1 MVYWLTAKL
10 VQEPSV
16 PGNVILGNALSML
29 KFFSIFAASLCVLY
43 FMKGMLQVPNTAV
56 YFAEKTP
63 SVATV
68 IYERGIPRRKN
79 TTAEICQDQ
88 RLNMICFV
96 CNQQLSLRLVFT
108 IRFSY
113 LAQILPFKFIAS
125 VTCVL
130 NSSWWKN
137 ILFSSHSIQMSW
149 MCIHRSIG
157 LSDYFRWVTSS
168 EIRTMQ
174 VICGGVL
181 TGAILAEFTGNTQIM
196 LILG

>member
-1 MVYWLTAKL
+1 
-10 VQEPSV
+10 
-16 PGNVILGNALSML
+16 
-29 KFFSIFAASLCVLY
+29 
-43 FMKGMLQVPNTAV
+43 
-56 YFAEKTP
+56 
-63 SVATV
+63 
-68 IYERGIPRRKN
+68 
-79 TTAEICQDQ
+79 
-88 RLNMICFV
+88 MICFV

-108 IRFSY
+108 IRLSY

-137 ILFSSHSIQMSW
+137 ILFSSQSIQMSW

-174 VICGGVL
+174 GHLGWGLNWCYLGRIYWEHSDHARLG
-181 TGAILAEFTGNTQIM
+181 FT
-196 LILG
+196 